1 MEGLLTA
8 SKMELEHKIE
18 SLKSYMIDTGM
29 KLGLT
34 NDKTIA
40 ISQELDTLIF
50 KYQHLKN

>member
-8 SKMELEHKIE
+8 SKVELENKIE
-18 SLKSYMIDTGM
+18 FLKNYMIDTGM
-29 KLGLT
+29 RLGLS
-34 NDKTIA
+34 NDKTVA